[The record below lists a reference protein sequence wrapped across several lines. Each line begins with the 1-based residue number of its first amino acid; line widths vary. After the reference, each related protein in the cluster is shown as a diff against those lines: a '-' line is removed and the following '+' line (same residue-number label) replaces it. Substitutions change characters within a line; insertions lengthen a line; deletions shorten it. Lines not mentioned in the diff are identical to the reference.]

1 MSANNRF
8 QKFST
13 LFFYLVV
20 IVLLN
25 VVGLTFFYR
34 IDLTGNKI
42 YSLSELSK
50 KVVSTLSEPLTINVF
65 FSKNL
70 PAPHNNTERYLHDL
84 LEEYAINSNNNFNFR
99 FYDVSLERDLR
110 QTVAIENQ
118 KIANNYGI
126 YPVQIQAVEK
136 DEVKFIKAYMGLVMI
151 HGDIIE
157 RIPTITS
164 IDGLEYKLTTTIQKL
179 NNKISALLSLPEK
192 IRIKLFL
199 SSSLIKVADYMGLDA
214 LQLSEFSNKF
224 EDVIK
229 DINKKNYGKL
239 EYVFIDPSKEKILE
253 SQMEQ
258 YQLMH
263 LKWPA
268 LSEGAIEAGSASI
281 GLVMEYDGNI
291 LEIPI
296 LKVLRIPMLGTQ
308 YRLVDINQME
318 DIINTNIESLV
329 DINEDIGY
337 LADHGTLGTSGISA
351 VGLQQGVET
360 LNSFNTLAS
369 QTYTLKQINMKKDEI
384 PDSLNSLMIV
394 RPTEPF
400 SDYELYQI
408 DQALMRGTN
417 LIFFLDSFYKAP
429 VAGNPMMG
437 MNQGSTHIPVKTG
450 LEKLLDNYGIKIQQ
464 SIVMDKNCFKQQQQ
478 GSEVPVYYAP
488 IIKETN
494 INPDID
500 FMQNIKGLIA
510 IKMSP
515 LDLDFDLVS
524 DLGLKA
530 TNLFSSSEESWE
542 MKKITSFNPFF
553 ITPPTPQTEMK
564 SMNLAYLI
572 EGEFPSFFK
581 DKPMPEKPN
590 QEDEKPKSGI
600 GPNQLGETIDKAP
613 KPRLESE
620 KIEERGA
627 FLEKGKPAKI
637 FLMASSEML
646 RDNII
651 DAEGKN
657 TNAMLIMNILDYM
670 NDREET
676 IAMRSKEQRFNP
688 LYEISSPVKFFTKT
702 FNIAGL
708 PIIVVI
714 FGIFVWIRHNTRKKQ
729 IQMIFEK

>member
-13 LFFYLVV
+13 LFFYLIV
-20 IVLLN
+20 IILLN
-25 VVGLTFFYR
+25 IVSLTFFYR

-42 YSLSELSK
+42 YSLSKLSK

-65 FSKNL
+65 FSKDL

-84 LEEYAINSNNNFNFR
+84 LEEYAINSNNYFNFR
-99 FYDVSLERDLR
+99 FYDVSRERDHR
-110 QTVAIENQ
+110 NTGAIENQ

-192 IRIKLFL
+192 IKIKLFV
-199 SSSLIKVADYMGLDA
+199 SSSLIKVAHYMGLDEK
-214 LQLSEFSNKF
+214 QLSEFPNKF

-229 DINKKNYGKL
+229 EINKKNYDKL
-239 EYVFIDPSKEKILE
+239 EYTFIDPSKDKISE
-253 SQMEQ
+253 FQMEQ
-258 YQLMH
+258 YQLMY

-268 LSEGAIEAGSASI
+268 LSEGQIEAGSASI

-291 LEIPI
+291 LEAPI

-318 DIINTNIESLV
+318 DIINANVESLV
-329 DINEDIGY
+329 DINEDIGF
-337 LADHGTLGTSGISA
+337 LADHGTLGTTGTSA

-360 LNSFNTLAS
+360 LNSFKTLAS
-369 QTYTLKQINMKKDEI
+369 QTYTLEQINLKKDEI
-384 PDSLNSLMIV
+384 PDTLNSLMIA

-417 LIFFLDSFYKAP
+417 IIFFLDSFYKAP

-437 MNQGSTHIPVKTG
+437 MNPGSTYIPVKTG
-450 LEKLLDNYGIKIQQ
+450 LEKLLNNYGIKIQQ

-488 IIKETN
+488 LIKETN

-500 FMQNIKGLIA
+500 FMKNIKGLVA

-515 LDLDFDLVS
+515 LDVDFDLIS

-530 TNLFSSSEESWE
+530 TNLFSSSKESWE

-553 ITPPTPQTEMK
+553 ISPPTPQTEMK

-572 EGEFPSFFK
+572 EGEFTSFFK

-590 QEDEKPKSGI
+590 QEDEPKIKI
-600 GPNQLGETIDKAP
+600 GPEQLEKNTDKVS
-613 KPRLESE
+613 KPGLESE
-620 KIEERGA
+620 KIEERGT

-670 NDREET
+670 NGREKT

-688 LYEISSPVKFFTKT
+688 LYEISSPIKFFTKT